1 MFFFKVVLSL
11 FDEGKETIFIIPDT
25 DALGKD
31 EFPELFD
38 SVLTAHPAFAAFVK
52 RTKASVV
59 DVGYELYETKDV
71 LEEISESDFELL
83 QEQKMLKLLDSID
96 FCIQTRKIKQHK
108 KKKGKSS
115 LFPIIGIGAA
125 VLILIAGAIYKVS
138 RSKEE
143 PLPPDPESVITSDI
157 TESSEG
163 SESSENGLEELPIN
177 DIISSVPQAAES
189 LPEEPSESSEQDD
202 EEQLPEDN
210 EDPET
215 DPEASATSTEP
226 EGSE

>member
-1 MFFFKVVLSL
+1 MYFFKVVLSL

-25 DALGKD
+25 DSLGKD
-31 EFPELFD
+31 ELPELFD

-125 VLILIAGAIYKVS
+125 ALILIAGAVYKMM

-143 PLPPDPESVITSDI
+143 PPPEPENVITSNI
-157 TESSEG
+157 MESSEG
-163 SESSENGLEELPIN
+163 SKNSNLEELPID
-177 DIISSVPQAAES
+177 DIISSVPEVVESTAED
-189 LPEEPSESSEQDD
+189 PPESSEQDNED
-202 EEQLPEDN
+202 QLPEDAEDSMADPADSSQSSTGS
-210 EDPET
+210 EDPE
-215 DPEASATSTEP
+215 
-226 EGSE
+226 

>member
-1 MFFFKVVLSL
+1 MYFFKVVLSL

-31 EFPELFD
+31 ELPELFD

-71 LEEISESDFELL
+71 LEEISESDFELM

-125 VLILIAGAIYKVS
+125 ALILIAGGVYKMM

-143 PLPPDPESVITSDI
+143 PPPETESEIISDI
-157 TESSEG
+157 TGSSEG
-163 SESSENGLEELPIN
+163 SENNGLEELPFD
-177 DIISSVPQAAES
+177 DIISSVPEIVESTAEDT
-189 LPEEPSESSEQDD
+189 SESSVQVD
-202 EEQLPEDN
+202 EEQFPEDD
-210 EDPET
+210 EAPET
-215 DPEASATSTEP
+215 APINSSASTEP

>member
-1 MFFFKVVLSL
+1 MYFFKVVLSL

-25 DALGKD
+25 DTLGKD
-31 EFPELFD
+31 ELPELFD
-38 SVLTAHPAFAAFVK
+38 SVLTAHPAFTAFVK

-96 FCIQTRKIKQHK
+96 FCIQTRKIKQRK
-108 KKKGKSS
+108 TKKGKSSS

-125 VLILIAGAIYKVS
+125 ALILIAGAVYKIM

-143 PLPPDPESVITSDI
+143 PPPEPENVITSNI

-163 SESSENGLEELPIN
+163 SENSNLEELPID
-177 DIISSVPQAAES
+177 DIISSVPEVVESTAED
-189 LPEEPSESSEQDD
+189 PPESSEQDNED
-202 EEQLPEDN
+202 QLPEDA
-210 EDPET
+210 EDSMADPADSSQSSTGSVDPE
-215 DPEASATSTEP
+215 
-226 EGSE
+226 